1 MTQELEP
8 YSDEI
13 VVPLTGEL
21 VSLSDTRQVIDV
33 LEQVRDM
40 KRRLDEVR
48 AVLEEAVRLESER
61 QGSKTLHVD
70 GMKAVVSGGSKIEY
84 DAEALADELRDL
96 GLPEDRVSALVVP
109 TITYKVDGR
118 VARSVATSNPRYAEA
133 IERHRSVVPH
143 YWRVTVT
150 KG

>member
-21 VSLSDTRQVIDV
+21 VSLSDPRQVIGV

-48 AVLEEAVRLESER
+48 AVLEEAIRLESER

-70 GMKAVVSGGSKIEY
+70 GMTAVISGGSKTEY
-84 DAEALADELRDL
+84 DHAALADELRDL
-96 GLPEDRVSALVVP
+96 GLPEERVGQLVVQVV
-109 TITYKVDGR
+109 TYKVDAR
-118 VARSVATSNPRYAEA
+118 VARSVAASNPRYAEA
-133 IERHRSVVPH
+133 IERHSSVVPH